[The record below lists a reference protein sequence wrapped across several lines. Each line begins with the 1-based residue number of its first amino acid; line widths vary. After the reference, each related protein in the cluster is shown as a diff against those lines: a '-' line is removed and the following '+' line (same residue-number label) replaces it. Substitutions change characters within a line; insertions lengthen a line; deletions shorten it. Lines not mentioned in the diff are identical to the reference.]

1 MAFKNE
7 GSLLPSHLYSDACAF
22 AGLAVHQDSGI
33 MKLRNMLYNSKS
45 KAGSASFAG
54 PAFIYP
60 VKTLEDP
67 LLLVGGDSDTC
78 I

>member
-22 AGLAVHQDSGI
+22 AGLAVHQDPGI

-45 KAGSASFAG
+45 KAGIFEFPVFHG
-54 PAFIYP
+54 TAFLRKY
-60 VKTLEDP
+60 
-67 LLLVGGDSDTC
+67 GNHFF
-78 I
+78 